1 MKTITMV
8 AMFKDLRQV
17 EELGCCNED
26 LANQYSWIDEE
37 IQKRIV
43 QQKVNIYR
51 QMKTQILPNNQA
63 YAEG

>member
-43 QQKVNIYR
+43 Q
-51 QMKTQILPNNQA
+51 
-63 YAEG
+63 